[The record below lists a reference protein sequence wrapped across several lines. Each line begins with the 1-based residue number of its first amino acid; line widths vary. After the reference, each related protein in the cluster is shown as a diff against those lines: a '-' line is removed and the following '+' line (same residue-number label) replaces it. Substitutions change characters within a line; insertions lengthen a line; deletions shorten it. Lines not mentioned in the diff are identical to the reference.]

1 MSDFINLFRD
11 ETSGTI
17 EALIGSAPTLELQEE
32 QELSI
37 ISNIVPPIVLVKIK
51 VSGDVEAD
59 IMVAMPPNLA
69 ASLSDMMMGEE
80 ATDRDELTDDDIDA
94 AKEIVSNIFGAIS
107 NSLSA
112 QKELPVFSFSIDN
125 IELIKDDGEV
135 SLESFSKMYIY
146 KFALDSIHSL
156 LMFIVDEKFYN
167 ILHGINDENNTSLE
181 KTAPSSH
188 KSRNSESTN
197 CEEETLNLSSD
208 EMKNIALIMDVK
220 LPVKV
225 RIGKK
230 RMLLKDVLNMDIGSV
245 IELNQLANDPLEILV
260 DNHVIAQGEVVIVD
274 GNFGIQITTIGT
286 KKERLTQLKG

>member
-1 MSDFINLFRD
+1 MSDFMKLFED
-11 ETSGTI
+11 ETVGTI
-17 EALIGSAPTLELQEE
+17 EALIGTAPSLELKEE

-51 VSGDVEAD
+51 VSGDVDAD
-59 IMVAMPPNLA
+59 AMIALPPNLA

-80 ATDRDELTDDDIDA
+80 ASNREDVSEDDLDA

-112 QKELPVFSFSIDN
+112 QKELPILSFSIQS
-125 IELIKDDGEV
+125 IELIGDDDEV
-135 SLESFSKMYIY
+135 SLEAFSRMYVY
-146 KFALDSIHSL
+146 KFNLESIHSL
-156 LMFIVDEKFYN
+156 LMFIIDEKLKN
-167 ILHGINDENNTSLE
+167 ILFPSTNSAADTPIEKDTVNTS
-181 KTAPSSH
+181 TSSH
-188 KSRNSESTN
+188 VSSN
-197 CEEETLNLSSD
+197 CEDDIMLSD
-208 EMKNIALIMDVK
+208 EELKNIGLIMDVK
-220 LPVKV
+220 LPVRV

-260 DNHVIAQGEVVIVD
+260 DNHVVAQGEVVIVD
-274 GNFGIQITTIGT
+274 GNFGIQVTTIGT

>member
-1 MSDFINLFRD
+1 MSDFMKLFEE
-11 ETSGTI
+11 ETVGTI
-17 EALIGSAPTLELQEE
+17 EALVGTAPSLELKEE

-51 VSGDVEAD
+51 VSGDVDAD
-59 IMVAMPPNLA
+59 VMVALPPNLA

-80 ATDRDELTDDDIDA
+80 PSERDDVNDDDIDA

-107 NSLSA
+107 NALSA
-112 QKELPVFSFSIDN
+112 QKELPVLSFSVDN
-125 IELIKDDGEV
+125 IELIKDDEEV
-135 SLESFSKMYIY
+135 SLEAFSRMFIY
-146 KFALDSIHSL
+146 KFSLESVNSL
-156 LMFIVDEKFYN
+156 LMFIIDEKLYN
-167 ILHGINDENNTSLE
+167 ALYGPSQEESASTQSNAGKNSYSSENNCE
-181 KTAPSSH
+181 D
-188 KSRNSESTN
+188 ESI
-197 CEEETLNLSSD
+197 NLSSE

-220 LPVKV
+220 LPVRV

-274 GNFGIQITTIGT
+274 GNFGVQITTIGT
-286 KKERLTQLKG
+286 KKERLNQLKG

>member
-1 MSDFINLFRD
+1 MSDFMKLFEE
-11 ETSGTI
+11 ETVGTI
-17 EALIGSAPTLELQEE
+17 EALVGAAPSLELKEE

-51 VSGDVEAD
+51 VSGDIDAD
-59 IMVAMPPNLA
+59 VMVALPPNLA

-80 ATDRDELTDDDIDA
+80 PSERDDVNDDDMDA

-107 NSLSA
+107 NALSA
-112 QKELPVFSFSIDN
+112 QKELPVLSFSVEN
-125 IELIKDDGEV
+125 IELVNDGEDV
-135 SLESFSKMYIY
+135 SLESFNRMYVY
-146 KFALDSIHSL
+146 KFSLDSINSL
-156 LMFIVDEKFYN
+156 LMLIIDEKLYN
-167 ILHGINDENNTSLE
+167 ALHDKNEEATPAEVSVQTSDRSDYDYE
-181 KTAPSSH
+181 DGTV
-188 KSRNSESTN
+188 
-197 CEEETLNLSSD
+197 NLSNE

-220 LPVKV
+220 LPVRV

-274 GNFGIQITTIGT
+274 GNFGVQITTIGT
-286 KKERLTQLKG
+286 KKERLKQLKG

>member
-1 MSDFINLFRD
+1 MSDFMKLFED
-11 ETSGTI
+11 ETVGTI
-17 EALIGSAPTLELQEE
+17 EALIGTAPSLELKEE

-59 IMVAMPPNLA
+59 AMIALPPNLA

-80 ATDRDELTDDDIDA
+80 ASDREDVSEDDLDA

-112 QKELPVFSFSIDN
+112 QKELPVLSFSIEN
-125 IELIKDDGEV
+125 IELIGDNDEV
-135 SLESFSKMYIY
+135 SLEAFSRMYVY
-146 KFALDSIHSL
+146 KFNLESIHSL
-156 LMFIVDEKFYN
+156 LMFIIDEKLKEVLFPSDTPSQDN
-167 ILHGINDENNTSLE
+167 MAEENRGS
-181 KTAPSSH
+181 PSASPH
-188 KSRNSESTN
+188 IASN
-197 CEEETLNLSSD
+197 CEEEITLSD
-208 EMKNIALIMDVK
+208 EELKNIALIMDVK
-220 LPVKV
+220 LPVRV

-230 RMLLKDVLNMDIGSV
+230 KMLLKDVLNMDIGSV

-274 GNFGIQITTIGT
+274 GNFGIQVTTIGT